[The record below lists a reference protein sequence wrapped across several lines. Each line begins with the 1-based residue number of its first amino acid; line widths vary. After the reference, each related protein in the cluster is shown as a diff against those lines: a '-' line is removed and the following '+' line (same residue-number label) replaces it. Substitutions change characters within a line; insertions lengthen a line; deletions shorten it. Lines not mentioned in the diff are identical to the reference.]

1 MRRLVLLIAVFLCS
15 IAFAQEAPK
24 YLHVSTNPSYADAYV
39 GTLHPNHSR
48 NPDSKLPGFIKV
60 PDGEN
65 SVAVA
70 IFKEGFKD
78 TVLNVKLSESDTS
91 YLIVSLTPSYDDEF
105 LDEQRAALSR
115 RARHNFGFRLMIAS
129 AVPFVTSAVAA
140 IVASN
145 SIDKANEKKKFVEQS
160 LFRDSES
167 YNHNL
172 ERFGDYRDRAETART
187 LSIDMLIAGA
197 ALFGIGVVLSF

>member
-1 MRRLVLLIAVFLCS
+1 ML
-15 IAFAQEAPK
+15 P
-24 YLHVSTNPSYADAYV
+24 STYTYP
-39 GTLHPNHSR
+39 L
-48 NPDSKLPGFIKV
+48 
-60 PDGEN
+60 
-65 SVAVA
+65 
-70 IFKEGFKD
+70 
-78 TVLNVKLSESDTS
+78 
-91 YLIVSLTPSYDDEF
+91 VSLTPSYDDEF

>member
-1 MRRLVLLIAVFLCS
+1 MRRYVLIIAAFLCCV
-15 IAFAQEAPK
+15 AFAQDTPK

-39 GTLHPNHSR
+39 GTLHPNPSR
-48 NPDSKLPGFIKV
+48 NPDCKLPGFIQV
-60 PDGEN
+60 PDGERT
-65 SVAVA
+65 VAVA

-78 TVLNVKLSESDTS
+78 TVLNVNLPESDTS

-145 SIDKANEKKKFVEQS
+145 SIDKANEKKKFVGQS

-172 ERFGDYRDRAETART
+172 ERYGDYRDRAETART

-197 ALFGIGVVLSF
+197 VLFGIGVVLSF